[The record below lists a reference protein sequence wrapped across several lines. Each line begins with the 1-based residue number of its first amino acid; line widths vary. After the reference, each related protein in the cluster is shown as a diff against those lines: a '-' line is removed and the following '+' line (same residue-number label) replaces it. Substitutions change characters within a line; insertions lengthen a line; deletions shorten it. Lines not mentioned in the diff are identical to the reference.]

1 MIRQKLR
8 LVMPVLVGMAAAT
21 LAASCSEDSSPPS
34 TPGGA
39 SGTGGASG
47 ASGSAGRGGA
57 SGSGGGGA
65 SGASGSGGSVDAGDY
80 YVCYANQNKN
90 PDPGGTAAAGADCCH
105 KVGTCT
111 ARSAVNASILNSLGK
126 SDCSGDN
133 LCAPKNPSMVMGLP
147 NGQIPKCTGTYGSL
161 MLEGRCLPRCLTLG
175 NKAAASLG
183 AGDCPT
189 TLAGTLGIPP
199 EEVVCA
205 PCFNPIDGTAT
216 GACSQFGDTP
226 ATSAPAPFTACG
238 GFDGGAPLGLCVP
251 TALVMNVAQDTTLIP
266 QDTCGSGLLCAPRNK
281 ILDPNMCFAKCQAAI
296 GGDGACVATYI
307 VEGPNSPG
315 KGLSGFLGQGTPP
328 CPMGETCTPCINP
341 VAEASTPTPTGACRF

>member
-8 LVMPVLVGMAAAT
+8 LVMPVLAGMVAAT

-39 SGTGGASG
+39 AGTGGG
-47 ASGSAGRGGA
+47 SGSGGRGGA
-57 SGSGGGGA
+57 SGSGGGSGTA
-65 SGASGSGGSVDAGDY
+65 GASGSGGGVDAGDLY
-80 YVCYANQNKN
+80 TCYANQNPN
-90 PDPGGTAAAGADCCH
+90 PDPGGMATAGADCCY
-105 KVGTCT
+105 KVGACT
-111 ARSAVNASILNSLGK
+111 ARASVNASIVNSLGK

-183 AGDCPT
+183 AGDCPA
-189 TLAGTLGIPP
+189 TLATALGIPAD
-199 EEVVCA
+199 EVVCA
-205 PCFNPIDGTAT
+205 PCFNPIDGMPT
-216 GACSQFGDTP
+216 GACSQFGD
-226 ATSAPAPFTACG
+226 APANPAPTPFTTCG

-251 TALVMNVAQDTTLIP
+251 TSLVQNVTMDTTLIP
-266 QDTCGSGLLCAPRNK
+266 PDTCPSGFLCAPKNK
-281 ILDPNMCFAKCQAAI
+281 ILDPNMCFAKCEAAV
-296 GGDGACVATYI
+296 GGAGACVATYI

-315 KGLSGFLGQGTPP
+315 KGFSSILGQGSPP

-341 VAEASTPTPTGACRF
+341 LAEGGAPTPTGACRF

>member
-8 LVMPVLVGMAAAT
+8 LVLPVLAGMVAAS
-21 LAASCSEDSSPPS
+21 LAASCSDDSAPS
-34 TPGGA
+34 TTPPPGGA
-39 SGTGGASG
+39 GGTGGASG
-47 ASGSAGRGGA
+47 SGGRGGA

-65 SGASGSGGSVDAGDY
+65 AGSGGGGMDAGDQ

-90 PDPGGTAAAGADCCH
+90 PDPGGTAAAGADCCN

-111 ARSAVNASILNSLGK
+111 ARSGVNASIVASLGK
-126 SDCSGDN
+126 SDCSGDL

-183 AGDCPT
+183 AGDCPA
-189 TLAGTLGIPP
+189 TLATALGIPP
-199 EEVVCA
+199 AEVVCA
-205 PCFNPIDGTAT
+205 PCFNPIDGMPT
-216 GACSQFGDTP
+216 GACSQFGDAPT
-226 ATSAPAPFTACG
+226 TTAPAPFASCG
-238 GFDGGAPLGLCVP
+238 GLDGGAPLGLCVP
-251 TALVMNVAQDTTLIP
+251 TQLVQNVTMDTTLIP
-266 QDTCGSGLLCAPRNK
+266 QDSCPSGQLCAPRNK
-281 ILDPNMCFAKCQAAI
+281 IQDPKMCFAKCESVV
-296 GGDGACVATYI
+296 GPGACVATYI

-315 KGLSGFLGQGTPP
+315 KGLSSVLGQGNPP

-341 VAEASTPTPTGACRF
+341 MAEGGAPTPTGACRF